1 MAGADLGMIGKSLV
15 NCELFQSNCMNELVR
30 SDPKFYIRRN
40 EIKLLKEHRGLFIQ
54 GQTIWSKFKIMISF
68 FWERSEGTNGHYK
81 KKLYCNKLF
90 CCNKLEIVAIKPYYN
105 KNILLHI
112 IAINSVLI
120 GYCNKIFIAIAFYCN
135 KIILLLLKI
144 LYCNKN
150 IIAIIYYNV
159 IRLHTL
165 KFFILWNKT
174 VD

>member
-1 MAGADLGMIGKSLV
+1 MS
-15 NCELFQSNCMNELVR
+15 CFSQNCMNELVR

-54 GQTIWSKFKIMISF
+54 GQTIWSGFRIMISF
-68 FWERSEGTNGHYK
+68 FWERSKGTNGHYK
-81 KKLYCNKLF
+81 KKLY
-90 CCNKLEIVAIKPYYN
+90 CCNKLEIVAIKPYCN

-120 GYCNKIFIAIAFYCN
+120 GYCDKIFVAIAFYYN
-135 KIILLLLKI
+135 KIFLLLLKI

-150 IIAIIYYNV
+150 IVAIIYYNV
-159 IRLHTL
+159 IMLHTL
-165 KFFILWNKT
+165 KFLFLWNKT